1 MAQASGKS
9 RILVIEDDDQTA
21 LFIQHV
27 LEGAGYQVSCATDG
41 RQAAEMIGKAAV
53 PDLVTLDVD
62 LPHESGDKVMM
73 KIKTTDGWDRV
84 PVVMI
89 TRQRKLDS
97 TWAVKAGAKAHLLKP
112 FKPDELVQTVARLV
126 KKS

>member
-1 MAQASGKS
+1 MAKA
-9 RILVIEDDDQTA
+9 RILVVEDDDQTA

-27 LEGAGYQVSCATDG
+27 LEGAGHQVSCATDG
-41 RQAAEMIGKAAV
+41 KQAADLIARSAA

-62 LPHESGDKVMM
+62 LPHESGDTLMM

-89 TRQRKLDS
+89 TRQKKLDS
-97 TWAVKAGAKAHLLKP
+97 TWAVKSGAKAYLVKP
-112 FKPDELVQTVARLV
+112 FKPDELLETVARLV